1 MQKKTEITIGGTWVS
16 FLGIAF
22 IVLKLTHQIE
32 WSWWWVLAPFWIPW
46 AIVLGIVILCAAF
59 GAIFGIISR

>member
-1 MQKKTEITIGGTWVS
+1 MS

-32 WSWWWVLAPFWIPW
+32 WSWLWVLAPFWIPW
-46 AIVLGIVILCAAF
+46 AIILGVVVLVALL
-59 GAIFGIISR
+59 GAIFGLLSGR